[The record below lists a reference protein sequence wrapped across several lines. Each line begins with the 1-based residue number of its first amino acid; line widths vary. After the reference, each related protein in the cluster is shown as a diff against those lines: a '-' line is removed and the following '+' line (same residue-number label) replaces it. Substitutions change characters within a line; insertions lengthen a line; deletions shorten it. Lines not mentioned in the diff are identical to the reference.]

1 MKNSKSFS
9 AAVFVFAVGYFA
21 ACANAEP
28 DPNFHIYI
36 AYGQSNMAG
45 AGEILENDRV
55 EHPRYKMFATTACA
69 SLGRPTVGEIYPA
82 IPPMFHC
89 GEGLSVA
96 DWFGR
101 HLADS
106 LPNATIGIIPV
117 AVGGASIKL
126 FDPDQ
131 YASYLS
137 TAANWLVNWAKDYG
151 PDGNAMERI
160 LEIAQKAQEYGV
172 IKGIIFHQGETDG
185 GYGDWEKTVAKTY
198 EILVEKLNLDAE
210 KVPFLAGEMLDGGA
224 CDGMSERVGKLPQYI
239 KNAHIV
245 LSDGLPGQSDRLH
258 FNNEGYKQM
267 GKRYAE
273 SMLRYADLEPEK
285 EIPQE
290 PYSGTPAKIP
300 GKIEAENYDIGNY
313 GKAYYDS
320 DRENEG
326 GAYRNDGVD
335 IVALGC
341 DANGENCPG
350 EYAIGYTKAG
360 EWTKYTVNVETG
372 KRFILTARAASG
384 ADHSGFS
391 LFLDGKSISDTIR
404 IPNGGDWDSY
414 SEISIGEAN
423 IEAGIH
429 ELKILFTGDYANL
442 DWIRFV
448 EPEDSTI
455 RLPSKM
461 SLGAHTTEIFEIFSF
476 SGKFLGRIQTEGK
489 AEILPQIRKSVNVP
503 GRYIAKSLRS
513 HRFISFTVPVGSGQ

>member
-1 MKNSKSFS
+1 MRIFKPFS
-9 AAVFVFAVGYFA
+9 AAAFAFAVGYFTNSA
-21 ACANAEP
+21 FADP

-45 AGEILENDRV
+45 AGEILDNDRI
-55 EHPRYKMFATTACA
+55 EHPRYKMFATTPCA

-101 HLADS
+101 HMADS
-106 LPNATIGIIPV
+106 LPNVTIGIIPV
-117 AVGGASIKL
+117 AVGGTSIKL

-131 YASYLS
+131 YQSYLS

-151 PDGNAMERI
+151 PDGNAMGRI
-160 LEIAQKAQEYGV
+160 LEVAEKAQKYGV

-185 GYGDWEKTVAKTY
+185 GYGNWEKTVAKTY
-198 EILVEKLNLDAE
+198 GILIEKLNLDAK

-224 CDGMSERVGKLPQYI
+224 CDGMSDRVAKLPQYI
-239 KNAHIV
+239 ENAHIV
-245 LSDGLPGQSDRLH
+245 HSDGLSGQSDRLH
-258 FNNEGYKQM
+258 FDNEGYKQM

-273 SMLRYADLEPEK
+273 LMLRYADLEPEK
-285 EIPQE
+285 DIPQT
-290 PYSGTPAKIP
+290 PYSGTPAEIP
-300 GKIEAENYDIGNY
+300 GKIEAENYDNGNY

-320 DRENEG
+320 DRKNEG

-341 DANGENCPG
+341 DPDGENCPG

-360 EWTKYTVNVETG
+360 EWTKYTVNV
-372 KRFILTARAASG
+372 KKSARYALTARVASG
-384 ADHSGFS
+384 ADNSGFVM
-391 LFLDGKSISDTIR
+391 LVDEKTVTDTIR
-404 IPNGGDWDSY
+404 IPNGGDWDAY
-414 SEISIGEAN
+414 SEISLGNASL
-423 IEAGIH
+423 EAGTH

-448 EPEDSTI
+448 EPEDSTTY
-455 RLPSKM
+455 LPTKISHNLREM
-461 SLGAHTTEIFEIFSF
+461 ETFEIFSF
-476 SGKFLGRIQTEGK
+476 SGKFLGRVQADGKSEIIQ
-489 AEILPQIRKSVNVP
+489 QVQKSVKVP

-513 HRFISFTVPVGSGQ
+513 HRIVSFTVRFISY